1 MERIQ
6 IGGRRV
12 VGFGVGAWYSTGGSD
27 ELAALIK
34 VQDTRMKTLTDAFA
48 AFGPKWAI
56 TNPAAFNDFI
66 TDYGILGARYAAA
79 KLAAANATGL
89 WATVSDVDKA
99 YAALVKA
106 FTQNSGVT
114 SPRDTTV
121 TSPTDATRSTVKGD
135 WENLFKR
142 LNDAQKAAG
151 APVTVDDTPN
161 DLAKLSNNSI
171 AMAFYRSTAPVD
183 IVAQLTGKEAPH
195 ENVKDALDA
204 IAWIENHKGT
214 IAIVATVVVGGLVY
228 AIVRR

>member
-1 MERIQ
+1 MEHIQ
-6 IGGRRV
+6 LGGRRV
-12 VGFGVGAWYSTGGSD
+12 AGFGVGAWYSTGGSD

-56 TNPAAFNDFI
+56 TNPAAFNDFV
-66 TDYGILGARYAAA
+66 TDYVILGARYAAA

-99 YAALVKA
+99 YTALVKA

-142 LNDAQKAAG
+142 LNDAQRAAG
-151 APVTVDDTPN
+151 APVTIDDTPN
-161 DLAKLSNNSI
+161 DLAKLSNNST
-171 AMAFYRSTAPVD
+171 AMAFYRATASADV
-183 IVAQLTGKEAPH
+183 IAQLTGEEALH
-195 ENVKDALDA
+195 GGVKDALDA
-204 IAWIENHKGT
+204 IEWIKAHKTG
-214 IAIVATVVVGGLVY
+214 IAIGTTILVGGIVY